1 MAGMSVSCSKRRYA
15 SSESQTSTIRTRLIE
30 TLDDQHVVTARAKGA
45 SELRVVFSHVLR
57 PALLPLVTMIGM
69 DLGAALTAAI
79 YIETIYSFQGLGAL
93 MLATLANMSGTF
105 DLPVIGAI
113 FFVVAT
119 AIVLLNLV
127 VDLLYA
133 WFDPRIRL
141 VRPATA

>member
-1 MAGMSVSCSKRRYA
+1 M
-15 SSESQTSTIRTRLIE
+15 IRTRLLE
-30 TLDDQHVVTARAKGA
+30 TIDEQHVVTARAKGA

-69 DLGAALTAAI
+69 DLGAVLTAVI
-79 YIETIYSFQGLGAL
+79 YVETIFDFDGLGA
-93 MLATLANMSGTF
+93 ATLGVLSNQSGTF
-105 DLPVIGAI
+105 DLPLIGAI

-119 AIVLLNLV
+119 SVVILNLV

-133 WFDPRIRL
+133 SFDPRIRL